1 MAIKLLVWGVAGH
14 PSASWMSMLH
24 RTEVPRRDA
33 LNVPKCWPLGQALYI
48 RLPPLIL
55 TYFWNNCSLQVKK
68 GGAGQLSYRAPRSWV
83 VSLTVPLIA
92 SPTKFSPWFPVCS
105 ELAPLVNSSC
115 ILITSS
121 CWMSGMG
128 RVHCLIPR
136 PSTEL
141 GTPLGLVFD
150 EGTEAIQVTRAES
163 VFRGQWG
170 ISLNWNEWERI
181 PRNESCNS
189 PSGKPPQ
196 YYKVISL
203 QLKFK
208 KKKRMS
214 RISSQDANMK
224 RVGLRSKGQ
233 MVTFLSRK
241 VHKIGWGNSFILMCL
256 GFLLPF

>member
-92 SPTKFSPWFPVCS
+92 SPTKFSPWFPVFS

-196 YYKVISL
+196 YCKVISL
-203 QLKFK
+203 QLKLK
-208 KKKRMS
+208 KKKEWVEFQARML
-214 RISSQDANMK
+214 IWK
-224 RVGLRSKGQ
+224 
-233 MVTFLSRK
+233 
-241 VHKIGWGNSFILMCL
+241 GWGWEVRGKWWPFCQEKCTKLDEAILSS
-256 GFLLPF
+256 